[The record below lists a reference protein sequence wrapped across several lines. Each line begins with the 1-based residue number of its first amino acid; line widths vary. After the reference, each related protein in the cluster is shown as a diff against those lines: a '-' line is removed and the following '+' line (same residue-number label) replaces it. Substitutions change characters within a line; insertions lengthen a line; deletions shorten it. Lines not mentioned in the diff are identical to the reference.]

1 MSDRPPE
8 GVPSN
13 VQASEGWTDVIKDME
28 TTAADYRD
36 RGWETLKLHP
46 GDSVLVDSDRRI
58 GLDVLLPGPEFEELE
73 ALVDQYS
80 FDSVEVFRAARSGT
94 VYVLVVERDTDAE
107 VAALVPGYYDRT
119 SSADALDSIRE
130 SGTIRLFCR
139 RLNDDT
145 VEFAHTDP
153 APFLPATP

>member
-8 GVPSN
+8 AVPSN
-13 VQASEGWTDVIKDME
+13 VQASDGWTDVIEDME
-28 TTAADYRD
+28 ATAAEYRG
-36 RGWETLKLHP
+36 RGWEVLELHP
-46 GDSVLVDSDRRI
+46 GDSVLVDSDRRT
-58 GLDVLLPGPEFEELE
+58 GLDVLLSGPEFEELR

-80 FDSVEVFRAARSGT
+80 FDSVEVLRAASGGT

-107 VAALVPGYYDRT
+107 VAAFVPGYYDRA
-119 SSADALDSIRE
+119 SSTETVESIRE

-145 VEFAHTDP
+145 VEFVHDDP
-153 APFLPATP
+153 DPFLPEMP